1 MATATDVF
9 ARPASASGLWS
20 WVTTVDHKRIGILY
34 GVTAFSFFL
43 LAGIEAGVIRMQLAV
58 PDNTLVSPDVFN
70 QMFTM
75 HATAMI
81 FMAIM
86 PMSAAF
92 FNFIIPLAIGARDV
106 AFPRLNAFSYWIFL
120 FGSLLI
126 HASFVV
132 QQVPDA
138 GWFSYANLTEKP
150 FSSGLGIDFWAL
162 GLQMLGVASLAA
174 AFNFVVTIINLRAPG
189 MSLMRMPL
197 FVWMTLV
204 TSILLV
210 LAFPVITV
218 GLIELTFDRLFG
230 TYFFNT
236 AGGGDP
242 IMWQHLFWIFG
253 HPEVYILILP
263 AMGIISEIVP
273 TFSRK
278 PLFGYPV
285 VVFSGIV
292 IGIMGWAV
300 WSHHMFTVGLG
311 PVANSVFTITTMLIA
326 VPTGVKIFNWI
337 GTMWGGS
344 IDFKTPMLFA
354 IGFVALFIIGGLSGV
369 SHAVSPSDAQ
379 QQDTYYIV
387 AHIHYVLFGGS
398 IFGLFAGIYYWFP
411 KMTGRM
417 MDEGLGKLNFWL
429 MFVGMNITFFPMHFL
444 GLNGMP
450 RRIYTY
456 TSDFGWDWLNLLA
469 SVGYFVIFAAIVV
482 FMVNFLASVK
492 NGKAA
497 GHDPWDAPGLEWTI
511 ASPPP
516 AYNFARVPQVVGL
529 DHYWLVKRRAEA
541 EGHPITEAESYVD
554 PQTIHMPSPSYWPIV
569 TALGVLV
576 LASGFLI
583 EFPWPY
589 IKFPVPFIGGAIAFI
604 GVVGWSLEPAAP
616 ESHHGSGAHHEAH
629 HEAHH

>member
-1 MATATDVF
+1 MAATTDVI

-20 WVTTVDHKRIGILY
+20 WITTVDHKRIGILY
-34 GVTAFSFFL
+34 GVTAFLFFL
-43 LAGIEAGVIRMQLAV
+43 LAGVEAGIIRMQLAV
-58 PDNTLVSPDVFN
+58 PENGFVSPDVFN

-86 PMSAAF
+86 PLGAAF
-92 FNFIIPLAIGARDV
+92 FNFVIPLAIGARDV
-106 AFPRLNAFSYWIFL
+106 AFPRLNAYSYWVFL
-120 FGSLLI
+120 FGALLM
-126 HASFVV
+126 HCSFLV
-132 QQVPDA
+132 QEVPDA

-150 FSSGLGIDFWAL
+150 YSSGAGIDFWAL
-162 GLQMLGVASLAA
+162 GLQVLGVASLAA
-174 AFNFVVTIINLRAPG
+174 AFNFVVTIINMRAPG

-230 TYFFNT
+230 THFFNT

-263 AMGIISEIVP
+263 AMGMVSEILP

-311 PVANSVFTITTMLIA
+311 PVANSVFTVTTMLIA

-344 IDFKTPMLFA
+344 IDLKTPMLFA
-354 IGFVALFIIGGLSGV
+354 IGFVALFIVGGLSGV

-398 IFGLFAGIYYWFP
+398 IFGIFAGIYYWFP
-411 KMTGRM
+411 KITGKLLG
-417 MDEGLGKLNFWL
+417 ETLGKWNFWML
-429 MFVGMNITFFPMHFL
+429 FIGMNVTFFPMHYV

-456 TSDFGWDWLNLLA
+456 SSEYGWDALNMLSSL
-469 SVGYFVIFAAIVV
+469 GYIVIFIGVTL
-482 FMVNFLASVK
+482 FLVNFFKSVIS
-492 NGKAA
+492 GKEA
-497 GHDPWDAPGLEWTI
+497 GHDPWDAPGLEWSI

-516 AYNFARVPQVVGL
+516 PYNFAKIPQVVGQ

-541 EGHPITEAESYVD
+541 EGNPITGPEPYVD
-554 PQTIHMPSPSYWPIV
+554 PETIHMPNPSYWPFV
-569 TALGVLV
+569 TAVGTVL
-576 LASGFLI
+576 LAAGFLF
-583 EFPWPY
+583 EFPLDY
-589 IKFPVPFIGGAIAFI
+589 IKYPLPFIGGLIAFV
-604 GVVGWSLEPAAP
+604 GVVGWSNEPPAP
-616 ESHHGSGAHHEAH
+616 EAH
-629 HEAHH
+629 HDAEGHPEAHH

>member
-1 MATATDVF
+1 MAVTDVI
-9 ARPASASGLWS
+9 ARPVSATGLWS
-20 WVTTVDHKRIGILY
+20 WITTVDHKRIGILY
-34 GVTAFSFFL
+34 GVTAFIFFL
-43 LAGIEAGVIRMQLAV
+43 VAGVEAGVIRAQLAV
-58 PDNTLVSPDVFN
+58 PDNGFVSPDVFN

-86 PMSAAF
+86 PLGAAF
-92 FNFIIPLAIGARDV
+92 FNFVIPLAIGARDV
-106 AFPRLNAFSYWIFL
+106 AFPRLNAYSYWVFL
-120 FGSLLI
+120 FGALLM
-126 HASFVV
+126 HSSFLVG
-132 QQVPDA
+132 QVPDA

-150 FSSGLGIDFWAL
+150 YSAGQGIDFWAM
-162 GLQMLGVASLAA
+162 GLQVLGVASLAA
-174 AFNFVVTIINLRAPG
+174 AFNFVVTIINMRAPG

-218 GLIELTFDRLFG
+218 GLIELSFDRLFG
-230 TYFFNT
+230 THFFNT

-263 AMGIISEIVP
+263 AMGIVSEILP

-344 IDFKTPMLFA
+344 IDFKSAMLFSV
-354 IGFVALFIIGGLSGV
+354 GFIALFIVGGLSGV
-369 SHAVSPSDAQ
+369 SHAVSPSDNQ

-398 IFGLFAGIYYWFP
+398 IFALFAGIYYWFP
-411 KMTGRM
+411 KITGKLL
-417 MDEGLGKLNFWL
+417 DETLGKINFWL
-429 MFVGMNITFFPMHFL
+429 LFIGMNITFFPMHYV

-456 TSDFGWDWLNLLA
+456 STEYGWDALNMISSLGYIVLF
-469 SVGYFVIFAAIVV
+469 VGVLV
-482 FMVNFLASVK
+482 FLVNFFKTVYA
-492 NGKAA
+492 GQEA
-497 GHDPWDAPGLEWTI
+497 GHDPWDAPGLEWSI

-516 AYNFARVPQVVGL
+516 VYNFARIPQVLGQ
-529 DHYWLVKRRAEA
+529 DHYWIVKRRAEA
-541 EGHPITEAESYVD
+541 EGNPITGPEPYVD
-554 PQTIHMPSPSYWPIV
+554 PETIHMPSPSYWPFV
-569 TALGVLV
+569 TAVGTVLI
-576 LASGFLI
+576 AAGFFF
-583 EFPWPY
+583 EFPLDY
-589 IKFPVPFIGGAIAFI
+589 IKYPLPFVGGLIAFV
-604 GVVGWSLEPAAP
+604 GVIGWSNEPPAP
-616 ESHHGSGAHHEAH
+616 ESHHGAEGHHEAH
-629 HEAHH
+629 H

>member
-1 MATATDVF
+1 MAVTDVI
-9 ARPASASGLWS
+9 ARPVSATGLWS
-20 WVTTVDHKRIGILY
+20 WITTVDHKRIGVLY
-34 GVTAFSFFL
+34 GVTAFIFFL
-43 LAGIEAGVIRMQLAV
+43 VAGVEAGVIRAQLAV
-58 PDNTLVSPDVFN
+58 PDNGFVSPDVFN

-86 PMSAAF
+86 PLGAAF
-92 FNFIIPLAIGARDV
+92 FNFVIPLAIGARDV
-106 AFPRLNAFSYWIFL
+106 AFPRLNAYSYWVFL
-120 FGSLLI
+120 FGALLM
-126 HASFVV
+126 HASFLVG
-132 QQVPDA
+132 QVPDA

-150 FSSGLGIDFWAL
+150 YSAGQGIDFWAM
-162 GLQMLGVASLAA
+162 GLQVLGVASLAA
-174 AFNFVVTIINLRAPG
+174 AFNFVVTIINMRAPG

-230 TYFFNT
+230 THFFNT

-242 IMWQHLFWIFG
+242 ILWQHLFWIFG

-263 AMGIISEIVP
+263 AMGIVSEILP

-354 IGFVALFIIGGLSGV
+354 VGFIALFIVGGLSGV
-369 SHAVSPSDAQ
+369 SHAVSPSDNQ

-398 IFGLFAGIYYWFP
+398 IFALFAGIYYWFP
-411 KMTGRM
+411 KITGKLM
-417 MDEGLGKLNFWL
+417 GETLGKWNFWL
-429 MFVGMNITFFPMHFL
+429 LFIGMNITFFPMHYV

-456 TSDFGWDWLNLLA
+456 STEYGWDALNMVSSL
-469 SVGYFVIFAAIVV
+469 GYIVLFIGV
-482 FMVNFLASVK
+482 VLFLVNFFKSVYA
-492 NGKAA
+492 GQEA
-497 GHDPWDAPGLEWTI
+497 GHDPWDAPGLEWSI

-516 AYNFARVPQVVGL
+516 PYNFARIPQVVGQ
-529 DHYWLVKRRAEA
+529 DHYWIVKRRAEA
-541 EGHPITEAESYVD
+541 DGNPITGPEPYVD
-554 PQTIHMPSPSYWPIV
+554 PETIHMPSPSYWPFI
-569 TALGVLV
+569 TAVGTVL
-576 LASGFLI
+576 LAAGFFF
-583 EFPWPY
+583 EFPLDY
-589 IKFPVPFIGGAIAFI
+589 IKYPLPFIGGLIAFI
-604 GVVGWSLEPAAP
+604 GVVGWSNEPPAP
-616 ESHHGSGAHHEAH
+616 ESHHGTEGHHEAH
-629 HEAHH
+629 H

>member
-1 MATATDVF
+1 MATATNVI

-20 WVTTVDHKRIGILY
+20 WITTVDHKRIGILY
-34 GVTAFSFFL
+34 GVTAFLFFL

-92 FNFIIPLAIGARDV
+92 FNYIIPLAIGARDV
-106 AFPRLNAFSYWIFL
+106 AFPRLNAFSYWTFL
-120 FGSLLI
+120 FGALLI

-138 GWFSYANLTEKP
+138 GWFGYANLTEKT
-150 FSSGLGIDFWAL
+150 FSPGQGIDFWAL

-230 TYFFNT
+230 TNFFNT

-242 IMWQHLFWIFG
+242 ILWQHLFWIFG

-263 AMGIISEIVP
+263 AMGIVSEIIP

-411 KMTGRM
+411 KMTGRLM
-417 MDEGLGKLNFWL
+417 NEGLGKLSFWL
-429 MFVGMNITFFPMHFL
+429 IFVGMNLTFFPMHFL

-456 TSDFGWDWLNLLA
+456 SSDFGWDWLNLLA
-469 SVGYFVIFAAIVV
+469 SAGYFVIFAGILV
-482 FMVNFLASVK
+482 FLINFFTSGK
-492 NGKAA
+492 NGQVS

-516 AYNFARVPQVVGL
+516 VYNFARVPQVVGQ
-529 DHYWLVKRRAEA
+529 DHFWLVKRRAEA
-541 EGHPITEAESYVD
+541 EGHPITGPEPYVD
-554 PQTIHMPSPSYWPIV
+554 PETIHMPSPSYWPII
-569 TALGVLV
+569 TAFGVLV
-576 LASGFLI
+576 LAAGFLI

-616 ESHHGSGAHHEAH
+616 ESHHVSGAHSGAHH
-629 HEAHH
+629 